1 VKDAR
6 KNKKVYL
13 SLYPKRLSSIASVST
28 PIGRAGRAPDE
39 ISFSRIIKEV
49 KEGLFIDVTP
59 IGREFI
65 LVKSLTTQRF
75 SVLEQ
80 SNNAKMIARYDSRV
94 ASSRQNSNAMI
105 ETDHEGKTLG
115 SVLCGLVYA
124 PRCALLVTFCVYNAK
139 KILVDALGTLR
150 TTGTL
155 SL

>member
-6 KNKKVYL
+6 KNKRVYL
-13 SLYPKRLSSIASVST
+13 SLYPKRLPSIASGAT
-28 PIGRAGRAPDE
+28 PIRSAGRAPDK

-49 KEGLFIDVTP
+49 KEGLFIDVTS
-59 IGREFI
+59 IRREFI
-65 LVKSLTTQRF
+65 LVKSWTTRRF

-80 SNNAKMIARYDSRV
+80 SNKAETIARYDSRV
-94 ASSRQNSNAMI
+94 ASSRQNSNSMI
-105 ETDHEGKTLG
+105 ETDHEGKTPG

-124 PRCALLVTFCVYNAK
+124 PGCALLVTFRVYDAK
-139 KILVDALGTLR
+139 KILLDALGTLR